1 MPTRLGLYHRPH
13 KTTHKKHLY
22 FDLQYSRKNRKH
34 IHTSILLDE
43 HFWDKNNRKIKRSH
57 PNYKSLREAIK
68 VYEQRIEVGEDRFLA
83 RQISFEQ
90 FASLVEGKS
99 DISSVDRYIDT
110 EIQRSR
116 TVGTY
121 KDYAWAFNTF
131 KVHLGIKKPLKFEDI
146 TVRMLKDFKRLYIEA
161 GRSNNSFNS
170 VVDKIRAV
178 YNDAKDNGVVYK
190 ELQFPRN
197 YKLPKTP
204 TEWTIC
210 TFDEF
215 KNAIDRANTHRQ
227 WESLCM
233 WLLSFCMRG
242 MYFADFSSISENDI
256 IGDNDEYQTWCT
268 DKEFVIKHRRHKVKR
283 RMSQPMFIRID
294 RYPTSQLFLMLKF
307 SFASRYWNTA
317 NRDMVGDINDR
328 LSIYSYNLNTA
339 KGDKFHNEMM
349 NSYQKAIRSVLP
361 NQPMKNARK
370 CFKTIA
376 NRNGTRR
383 IADLLIG
390 HSSDTQQNELSYNDN
405 TYLAQ
410 EVYDTHTKVLQEFRA
425 DDLCE
430 LLQKKLISLV
440 EKNEAPAMLADYSL
454 EVIDKKGGIYL
465 GKNET
470 NQKGFE
476 SYFKSYNDLR
486 FYEKDIPV

>member
-161 GRSNNSFNS
+161 GRSNNSF
-170 VVDKIRAV
+170 KT
-178 YNDAKDNGVVYK
+178 
-190 ELQFPRN
+190 FPC
-197 YKLPKTP
+197 
-204 TEWTIC
+204 I
-210 TFDEF
+210 F
-215 KNAIDRANTHRQ
+215 HR
-227 WESLCM
+227 L
-233 WLLSFCMRG
+233 
-242 MYFADFSSISENDI
+242 
-256 IGDNDEYQTWCT
+256 
-268 DKEFVIKHRRHKVKR
+268 
-283 RMSQPMFIRID
+283 
-294 RYPTSQLFLMLKF
+294 
-307 SFASRYWNTA
+307 
-317 NRDMVGDINDR
+317 VG
-328 LSIYSYNLNTA
+328 
-339 KGDKFHNEMM
+339 
-349 NSYQKAIRSVLP
+349 
-361 NQPMKNARK
+361 
-370 CFKTIA
+370 
-376 NRNGTRR
+376 
-383 IADLLIG
+383 
-390 HSSDTQQNELSYNDN
+390 
-405 TYLAQ
+405 
-410 EVYDTHTKVLQEFRA
+410 
-425 DDLCE
+425 
-430 LLQKKLISLV
+430 
-440 EKNEAPAMLADYSL
+440 
-454 EVIDKKGGIYL
+454 
-465 GKNET
+465 
-470 NQKGFE
+470 
-476 SYFKSYNDLR
+476 
-486 FYEKDIPV
+486 

>member
-1 MPTRLGLYHRPH
+1 
-13 KTTHKKHLY
+13 
-22 FDLQYSRKNRKH
+22 
-34 IHTSILLDE
+34 
-43 HFWDKNNRKIKRSH
+43 
-57 PNYKSLREAIK
+57 
-68 VYEQRIEVGEDRFLA
+68 
-83 RQISFEQ
+83 
-90 FASLVEGKS
+90 
-99 DISSVDRYIDT
+99 
-110 EIQRSR
+110 
-116 TVGTY
+116 
-121 KDYAWAFNTF
+121 
-131 KVHLGIKKPLKFEDI
+131 
-146 TVRMLKDFKRLYIEA
+146 
-161 GRSNNSFNS
+161 
-170 VVDKIRAV
+170 
-178 YNDAKDNGVVYK
+178 
-190 ELQFPRN
+190 
-197 YKLPKTP
+197 
-204 TEWTIC
+204 
-210 TFDEF
+210 
-215 KNAIDRANTHRQ
+215 
-227 WESLCM
+227 
-233 WLLSFCMRG
+233 
-242 MYFADFSSISENDI
+242 
-256 IGDNDEYQTWCT
+256 
-268 DKEFVIKHRRHKVKR
+268 
-283 RMSQPMFIRID
+283 
-294 RYPTSQLFLMLKF
+294 
-307 SFASRYWNTA
+307 
-317 NRDMVGDINDR
+317 
-328 LSIYSYNLNTA
+328 
-339 KGDKFHNEMM
+339 MM

-440 EKNEAPAMLADYSL
+440 EKNEAPAMLTDYSL